1 MRVREGGKGGGRRG
15 SKEGKEGGRGERG
28 VYTPVSCPAPR
39 EEAGQW

>member
-1 MRVREGGKGGGRRG
+1 MRVKEGGKGGGRRG
-15 SKEGKEGGRGERG
+15 RKGKEGGRGERG